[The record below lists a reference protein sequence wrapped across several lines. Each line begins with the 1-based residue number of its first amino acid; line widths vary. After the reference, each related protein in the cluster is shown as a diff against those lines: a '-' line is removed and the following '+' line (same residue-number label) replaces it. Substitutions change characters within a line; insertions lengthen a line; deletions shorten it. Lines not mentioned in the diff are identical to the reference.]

1 MASLNNMASP
11 NNRETMMATA
21 CDWLAGRQAEMVEC
35 LETLVN
41 IDSNSYDKAGTD
53 RVADVIVDWLEAD
66 GIEILRTPRPDAGDI
81 LEARL
86 DGDGRDAGNGHVLM
100 MGHRDTVFPTGT
112 VATRGYTR
120 DGDTAFGPGVADMK
134 SGLVLNIFVLRAL
147 KRLAPLPFPVRVL
160 FTADEEIGSRDGTA
174 FIRQAASGA
183 RAVLNAEPGRIS
195 GNVVTGRK
203 GGAAFLIEVTGRAAH
218 SGVSHADGASAIEAL
233 ARKIVKLHA
242 LTDYVAGVT
251 TNVGLIEGGVSRNT
265 VAPSASAQ
273 LDTRFVTNA
282 QREALLADIEAIV
295 AEEDVV
301 GTRATLTQTSG
312 FLPMEPAMSDA
323 LFARYRAQ
331 AARLG
336 FEVDGEFTGGCSD
349 AGTTASLGI
358 PTLCG
363 TGPVGAKMHTEA
375 EYCRLETFVPRAQAV
390 ALTILDLAHQD

>member
-1 MASLNNMASP
+1 MESLTDT
-11 NNRETMMATA
+11 ETMMAA
-21 CDWLAGRQAEMVEC
+21 AYDWLAGQQSQMVEC
-35 LETLVN
+35 LKTLVN

-53 RVADVIVDWLEAD
+53 AVADVIVEWLEAD
-66 GIEILRTPRPDAGDI
+66 GIAVRRTPRPESGDI
-81 LEARL
+81 LEACL
-86 DGDGRDAGNGHVLM
+86 DARVEGDGSDAVKGHVLM

-112 VATRGYTR
+112 VAERGYTQQ
-120 DGDTAFGPGVADMK
+120 DDTAFGPGVADMK

-147 KRLAPLPFPVRVL
+147 KRLAPLPFPVRAL

-174 FIRQAASGA
+174 FIREAASGA

-203 GGAAFLIEVTGRAAH
+203 GGAAFLIEVSGKAAH

-242 LTDYVAGVT
+242 LTDYDSGVT

-265 VAPSASAQ
+265 VAPAASAQ
-273 LDTRFVTNA
+273 LDTRFVTNE
-282 QREALLADIEAIV
+282 QRVNLLAAIETII
-295 AEEDVV
+295 AEEEVP
-301 GTRATLTQTSG
+301 GTQATIRQTSG
-312 FLPMEPAMSDA
+312 FLPMEPAMSEA
-323 LFARYRAQ
+323 LFTRYRAQ
-331 AARLG
+331 AEKLG
-336 FEVDGEFTGGCSD
+336 FNVGGEFTGGCSD

-363 TGPVGAKMHTEA
+363 TGPVGAKMHTDD

-390 ALTILDLAHQD
+390 AATIIDLAVEGV

>member
-1 MASLNNMASP
+1 MAPMND
-11 NNRETMMATA
+11 RETMMAAA
-21 CDWLAGRQAEMVEC
+21 CEWLAGQQAEMIEC
-35 LETLVN
+35 LQTLVD

-53 RVADVIVDWLEAD
+53 AVADVIVGWLEAD
-66 GIEILRTPRPDAGDI
+66 RIAVTRTPRPDAGDI

-86 DGDGRDAGNGHVLM
+86 EGDGRDASAGHVLM

-112 VATRGYTR
+112 VAERGFTRE
-120 DGDTAFGPGVADMK
+120 GDIAFGPGVADMK

-147 KRLAPLPFPVRVL
+147 KRLAPLPFPVRAL
-160 FTADEEIGSRDGTA
+160 FTADEEIGSLDGTA
-174 FIRQAASGA
+174 FIREAASGA

-203 GGAAFLIEVTGRAAH
+203 GGAAFLIEVTGKAAH

-242 LTDYVAGVT
+242 LTDYASGVT

-265 VAPSASAQ
+265 VAPSATAQ
-273 LDTRFVTNA
+273 LDTRFVTNQ
-282 QREALLADIEAIV
+282 QRLDLLAAIETII
-295 AEEDVV
+295 AEEEIP
-301 GTRATLTQTSG
+301 GTQATIRQTSG
-312 FLPMEPAMSDA
+312 FLPMEPAMSEA

-331 AARLG
+331 AEKLG
-336 FEVDGEFTGGCSD
+336 FNVGGEFTGGCSD

-363 TGPVGAKMHTEA
+363 TGPVGAKMHTDD
-375 EYCRLETFVPRAQAV
+375 EYCLLETVVPRAQAV
-390 ALTILDLAHQD
+390 AATIIDLAVERMPA

>member
-1 MASLNNMASP
+1 MLDDTT
-11 NNRETMMATA
+11 RKV
-21 CDWLAGRQAEMVEC
+21 CDWLAGQRVAMVDC
-35 LETLVN
+35 LKMLVD

-53 RVADVIVDWLEAD
+53 AVADVIVEWLEAD
-66 GIEILRTPRPDAGDI
+66 GIEVRRTPRPDSGDI

-86 DGDGRDAGNGHVLM
+86 EGDGRDAANGHVLM

-112 VATRGYTR
+112 VAERGYSQQ
-120 DGDTAFGPGVADMK
+120 GETAYGPGVADMK
-134 SGLVLNIFVLRAL
+134 AGLVLNVFVLRAL
-147 KRLAPLPFPVRVL
+147 KRLDPLAFPVRAL

-174 FIRQAASGA
+174 FIREVAHGA

-242 LTDYVAGVT
+242 LTDYQSGVT

-265 VAPSASAQ
+265 VAPAATAQ
-273 LDTRFVTNA
+273 LDTRFVTNE
-282 QREALLADIEAIV
+282 QRVNLLAAIETII
-295 AEEDVV
+295 AEEEVA
-301 GTRATLTQTSG
+301 GTQATIRQTSG

-323 LFARYRAQ
+323 LFVRYQAQ
-331 AARLG
+331 ASRLG
-336 FEVDGEFTGGCSD
+336 FDVEGEFTGGCSD

-363 TGPVGAKMHTEA
+363 TGPVGAKMHTDA
-375 EYCRLETFVPRAQAV
+375 EYCQLETFVPRAQAV
-390 ALTILDLAHQD
+390 AATILDLAADVSPDSEQ